1 MIKVKEDNIFNIRS
15 LPENWRICKLED
27 AVNIIGGSQPPKKTF
42 KTEYENGYV
51 RLIQIRDY
59 KSERFLT
66 YVPIN
71 STKKFC
77 SKNDVMIGRY
87 GPPVFQIL
95 RGLEGAYNVAL
106 MKAEPKNNMYSEY
119 LFHLLTSKPV
129 QDLVINNSKRTAG
142 QTGVNLRLLNNCL
155 IPLPPIPQQ
164 KKIANIL
171 DAADALRQN
180 DKALIAKYDELT
192 QALFLDMFGDPV
204 SNPKGLEKVKFL
216 DLFNIETGKLD
227 SNHSVINGKYP
238 FFTCAKEVLAINS
251 FSYDKEALLLAGN
264 NAAGVYD
271 VKHYIGKFD
280 AYQRT
285 YILTLD
291 PTLRSYL
298 FYKLHLELK
307 LKDLQKLS
315 IGSSTK
321 YLTMKIFERIEFL
334 SPPLELQYQFA
345 ERVAVIE
352 EQKAI
357 AQKSFEKSES
367 LFNSLLQKAFKG
379 EF

>member
-1 MIKVKEDNIFNIRS
+1 MIGSWKSYKVGDIFKISSGGTPSRNK
-15 LPENWRICKLED
+15 PEY
-27 AVNIIGGSQPPKKTF
+27 F
-42 KTEYENGYV
+42 ENGKIPWV
-51 RLIQIRDY
+51 KTGDLKGVFVKFPDEKITDIA
-59 KSERFLT
+59 LA
-66 YVPIN
+66 N
-71 STKKFC
+71 SSAK
-77 SKNDVMIGRY
+77 
-87 GPPVFQIL
+87 VF
-95 RGLEGAYNVAL
+95 
-106 MKAEPKNNMYSEY
+106 PKNTVLLAMYGATIGACSILPFEASTNQACAAFLPNEKCNVY
-119 LFHLLTSKPV
+119 FLYYFLSSIK
-129 QDLVINNSKRTAG
+129 QDLIALGVGGGQPNISAG
-142 QTGVNLRLLNNCL
+142 IIKDLQ
-155 IPLPPIPQQ
+155 IPLPPLPQQ
-164 KKIANIL
+164 QKIANIL

-192 QALFLDMFGDPV
+192 QSLFLDMFGDPV

-345 ERVAVIE
+345 ECVAAIE
-352 EQKAI
+352 AQKAI
-357 AQKSFEKSES
+357 AQASLAKSEE

-379 EF
+379 ELV

>member
-1 MIKVKEDNIFNIRS
+1 MRLEKVRLGDICIFENGDRGKNYPSQTAFISEGIPFINAGNLNNNLIDNKGVNYISEDHFNRLSNGKVQINDILFCLRGSLGKYAINTSIEKGAIASSLVILRAKDNIYYKFLSYFLSTPAFKEMVDKANNGSSQPNLSASSVKDFKIS
-15 LPENWRICKLED
+15 LP
-27 AVNIIGGSQPPKKTF
+27 
-42 KTEYENGYV
+42 
-51 RLIQIRDY
+51 
-59 KSERFLT
+59 
-66 YVPIN
+66 
-71 STKKFC
+71 
-77 SKNDVMIGRY
+77 
-87 GPPVFQIL
+87 
-95 RGLEGAYNVAL
+95 
-106 MKAEPKNNMYSEY
+106 
-119 LFHLLTSKPV
+119 
-129 QDLVINNSKRTAG
+129 
-142 QTGVNLRLLNNCL
+142 
-155 IPLPPIPQQ
+155 PLPQQ
-164 KKIANIL
+164 QKIANIL

-238 FFTCAKEVLAINS
+238 FFTCAKDVLAINS

-334 SPPLELQYQFA
+334 SPPLELQNQFA

-357 AQKSFEKSES
+357 AQKSLEQSES

-379 EF
+379 ELN